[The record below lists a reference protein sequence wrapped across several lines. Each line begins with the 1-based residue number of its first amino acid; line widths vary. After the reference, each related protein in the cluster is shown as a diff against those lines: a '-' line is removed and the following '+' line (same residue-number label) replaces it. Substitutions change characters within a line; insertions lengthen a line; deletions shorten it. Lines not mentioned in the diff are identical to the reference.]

1 MFGVIIIIFTFIGLC
16 GNFLMQMTV
25 PWVDIKHTDQPPDIF
40 LNLPQG
46 VYQLVER
53 LK

>member
-1 MFGVIIIIFTFIGLC
+1 MFDVIIISFTFIGLC

-25 PWVDIKHTDQPPDIF
+25 PWVDIKHTDQPLDIF

-53 LK
+53 PK